1 MTRSTRPASDAD
13 SAPIDFPSIK
23 APRVPADL
31 AALVV
36 EMIEARKVHKLA
48 LRGETEVS

>member
-1 MTRSTRPASDAD
+1 MNAPTRPATKAD
-13 SAPIDFPSIK
+13 ETPIDFPSIK

-36 EMIEARKVHKLA
+36 EMLEARRDFRL
-48 LRGETEVS
+48 GEREREETP

>member
-1 MTRSTRPASDAD
+1 MNRSTRPADESDA
-13 SAPIDFPSIK
+13 APIDFASLK

-36 EMIEARKVHKLA
+36 EMLEARSDHLLAGRAEKVA
-48 LRGETEVS
+48 T